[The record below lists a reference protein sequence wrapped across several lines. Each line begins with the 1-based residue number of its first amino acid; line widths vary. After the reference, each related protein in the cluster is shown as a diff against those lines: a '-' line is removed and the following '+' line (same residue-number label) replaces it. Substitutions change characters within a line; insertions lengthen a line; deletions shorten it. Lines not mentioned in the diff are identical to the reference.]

1 MFLNIIKSESLFKTS
16 NGDGEDAATVVA
28 EVTCHPLSTD
38 EDENKTG
45 SALGLKA
52 SGNAACEPSQDCQEC
67 QECQECEECESSG
80 EPEECDPLGS
90 GAEDDR
96 ERDGL
101 EPPCEPECN
110 TCFPNECNYLEWVY
124 VLLVNGHPDSFFE
137 YKCNALR
144 VMRERARNLCFQ
156 TETMWTYG
164 LTRHV
169 SEDRIDVV
177 RRLNNFLITYDQVM
191 TSFCVHQVFK
201 KNTYN

>member
-1 MFLNIIKSESLFKTS
+1 MFLNIIKSESLLKTS
-16 NGDGEDAATVVA
+16 NGDGEDAATVVG
-28 EVTCHPLSTD
+28 EVTCQPVSTD

-45 SALGLKA
+45 SALEESLR
-52 SGNAACEPSQDCQEC
+52 SGNAACEPSQ
-67 QECQECEECESSG
+67 ECESSG
-80 EPEECDPLGS
+80 EPEECDPNGS

-96 ERDGL
+96 GRDGL

-144 VMRERARNLCFQ
+144 VMRERARNLCLQ
-156 TETMWTYG
+156 TDTMWTYG
-164 LTRHV
+164 LTRHI